1 MFKGFLDDFY
11 DTLFQYHKGLT
22 RIARER
28 TVWHGLA
35 VYLIVNVIVSLATV
49 NVPAVTEYDAS
60 FWITPELAPL
70 IPLEVVEGV
79 LRFIPLFS
87 VLFYLVFGPLY
98 FLLSVAV
105 LQFVS
110 RLFGGQGEPTSL
122 GAVLGYANLPY
133 VIVAVGGL
141 FARHTAFNIIG
152 LVSLAAFLWSV
163 WLKVAGIKIVHNF
176 SWGRSTLVFFMPAIV
191 LITVVILFILL
202 FIVFLIPLAAQ
213 IFEGISGSMPSVY

>member
-1 MFKGFLDDFY
+1 MLRGFLDDFF
-11 DTLFQYHKGLT
+11 DTLFQYKKGLS
-22 RIARER
+22 RIAVER

-35 VYLIVNVIVSLATV
+35 VYLVVNIIVSLATV
-49 NVPAVTEYDAS
+49 NIPAAS
-60 FWITPELAPL
+60 EQNVWITPELVPL
-70 IPLEVVEGV
+70 IPMEIVQGV

-87 VLFYLVFGPLY
+87 VLLYLVFGPLY

-110 RLFGGQGEPTSL
+110 RLFGGQGEPSSL

-141 FARHTAFNIIG
+141 FSRYTDFNLIG
-152 LVSLAAFLWSV
+152 LMSLAAFLWSV
-163 WLKVAGIKIVHNF
+163 WLKITGLKVVHGF

-191 LITVVILFILL
+191 FATVFILFILL
-202 FIVFLIPLAAQ
+202 FIVFMVPLAAQ
-213 IFEGISGSMPSVY
+213 IFEGVYGSMPPV